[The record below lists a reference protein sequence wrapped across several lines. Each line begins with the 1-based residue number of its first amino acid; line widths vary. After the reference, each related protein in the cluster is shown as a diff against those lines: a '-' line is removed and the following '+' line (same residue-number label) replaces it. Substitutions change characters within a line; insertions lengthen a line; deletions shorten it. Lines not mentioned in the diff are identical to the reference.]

1 MGVAHFEVVA
11 EDVVESDL
19 QGRYACTLDLALLHL
34 EEVVLAVAGYLPELV
49 EFLVDTRRDDV
60 ALSELGCGFRMH
72 CPAEVVQK
80 FCAVAHLRDQFVKR
94 LNALASAQTHYRS
107 GLAEAATQLHHL
119 TRHNLS
125 SRCTG
130 NYTLKVSNIAYHS
143 LQTHQVISI
152 VDEMLDYR
160 VPVLKFLQIHHRH
173 RQPGPEHSRS
183 HRRRT
188 LVHHLDEG
196 CTLLSCCGSKDLQI
210 AECKPVHPDKRILVD
225 S

>member
-1 MGVAHFEVVA
+1 
-11 EDVVESDL
+11 
-19 QGRYACTLDLALLHL
+19 
-34 EEVVLAVAGYLPELV
+34 
-49 EFLVDTRRDDV
+49 
-60 ALSELGCGFRMH
+60 MH

-173 RQPGPEHSRS
+173 CQPGPEHSRS